1 MDISTFTSLMKFV
14 SHYFYENKES
24 YKIMRDNTIARYN
37 PTSIKA
43 EGENVFN
50 EQLASSPLG
59 LSFLDIIQAS
69 LTQTGL
75 SYTDFATV
83 YYMSYILLDL
93 FGVNKETR
101 KKVKFRNMQ
110 VDCYH
115 SFFGS
120 YCDCMVSDDEGMRL
134 KSKTLYKLFNF
145 NTKVYSIDEFI
156 EKFDEAIN
164 NNKNLRVNILMK
176 FLAIILQGK

>member
-1 MDISTFTSLMKFV
+1 
-14 SHYFYENKES
+14 
-24 YKIMRDNTIARYN
+24 
-37 PTSIKA
+37 
-43 EGENVFN
+43 
-50 EQLASSPLG
+50 
-59 LSFLDIIQAS
+59 
-69 LTQTGL
+69 
-75 SYTDFATV
+75 
-83 YYMSYILLDL
+83 MSYILLDL

-156 EKFDEAIN
+156 EKFDEAIITI
-164 NNKNLRVNILMK
+164 KNLRVNILMK